1 MWIPGGRM
9 VDNLSGIFHNL
20 RAAQIVGRP
29 LRQRGRFEASMDDI
43 VANVEAVRERI
54 AGALSRSGRAAG
66 AVTLVAVTK
75 TFPADMVRRVIRA
88 GILDIGEN
96 RVQELT
102 AKAAEISEPCRW
114 HLIGPLQRNKVRKV
128 VGLAHII
135 QAIDGVEIAQAVD
148 RIAREQNLTVRVLLE
163 VNMSGEI
170 SKHGI
175 EPSDAPRVANEL
187 LALGGLDWRGLMT
200 IGPLGADERVT
211 RDCFR
216 RMTRLVDDL
225 RSRTGRELP
234 ELSMGM
240 SDDFEMA
247 IEEGATIVRLGRVIT
262 GERK

>member
-1 MWIPGGRM
+1 
-9 VDNLSGIFHNL
+9 
-20 RAAQIVGRP
+20 
-29 LRQRGRFEASMDDI
+29 MDDI
-43 VANVEAVRERI
+43 VRNLEAVEGRI
-54 AGALSRSGRAAG
+54 AVALLRSGRAPG

-102 AKAAEISEPCRW
+102 AKAAEVTEPCRW
-114 HLIGPLQRNKVRKV
+114 HLIGPLQRNKARKV
-128 VGLAHII
+128 VGLAHMI
-135 QAIDGVEIAQAVD
+135 QAVDGVEIAQAID
-148 RIAREQNLTVRVLLE
+148 RIAREQNLRVRVLLE
-163 VNMSGEI
+163 VNMSGEV
-170 SKHGI
+170 SKHGV
-175 EPSDAPRVANEL
+175 EPSDAPRVADEL
-187 LALGGLDWRGLMT
+187 LALGSLDWRGLMT

-211 RDCFR
+211 RDCFK
-216 RMTRLVDDL
+216 RLARLAEDL